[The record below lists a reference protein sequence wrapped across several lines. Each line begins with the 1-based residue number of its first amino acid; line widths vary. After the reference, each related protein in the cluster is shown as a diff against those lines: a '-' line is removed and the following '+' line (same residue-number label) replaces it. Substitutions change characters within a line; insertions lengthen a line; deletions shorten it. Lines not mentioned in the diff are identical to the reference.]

1 MANPSRPPWE
11 TSQWRTFHQP
21 PPEAPPAGKSI
32 GVLGVLAIAVGAGVL
47 GYYMLDGHTHTCE
60 ACGHR
65 WRHLGAFN
73 FGDPVAHT
81 CKQCGTVQWWK
92 DGFQQ
97 VFRDP
102 RNETYYEAPA
112 SVAGATAQLQE
123 IRALRRQELPSGTF
137 ADYPPGILR

>member
-1 MANPSRPPWE
+1 MANPQRPPWE
-11 TSQWRTFHQP
+11 TSQWRSFHQP
-21 PPEAPPAGKSI
+21 PPEPPAKGKSI
-32 GVLGVLAIAVGAGVL
+32 GTLGVLAIAVGVGVL

-81 CKQCGTVQWWK
+81 CNQCGTVQWWK
-92 DGFQQ
+92 DGYPN
-97 VFRDP
+97 VFRGPLQPDTSPDP
-102 RNETYYEAPA
+102 LAAR
-112 SVAGATAQLQE
+112 LQE

-137 ADYPPGILR
+137 ADYPPGVPR